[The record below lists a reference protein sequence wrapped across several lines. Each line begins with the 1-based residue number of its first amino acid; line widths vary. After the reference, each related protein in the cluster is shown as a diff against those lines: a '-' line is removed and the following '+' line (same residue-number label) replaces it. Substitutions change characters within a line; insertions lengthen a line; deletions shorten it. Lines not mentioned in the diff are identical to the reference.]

1 MALINCPDCGNETSD
16 QAVACKKCGYPISKF
31 SSIPKEKDKPQ
42 SENPRTVENTKTFTE
57 EDYYYQQ
64 EFEEIQ
70 KSKEVYK
77 GRWNWYAFLFTW
89 IWCFYKG
96 CNSIGIAILLA
107 LYLITNSGLRI
118 FGFHG
123 IELLPFWL
131 LLTSIIMG
139 INGTWYLYNLKVKNK
154 KISDLFIMFIA
165 KTIYNKSLKRVLV
178 VGLILIIPVSFL
190 VYYLNQKEDR
200 KRDEWRNELKPLN
213 NKEDKLQTDNSNV
226 CSICNRTFKGKG
238 YEEVSDGVW
247 KECQEPYQCY
257 ICSKACGLKHTSKM
271 NNLVNETKNNY
282 DNNSNSYH
290 KGSDGK
296 LYENNACSLCK
307 GTGIEKNTSS
317 MSDEYGRKCPMCD
330 GKGVRNY

>member
-1 MALINCPDCGNETSD
+1 MALIDCPNCGEQISEDAT
-16 QAVACKKCGYPISKF
+16 KCNKCAQLKTDNSNSTK
-31 SSIPKEKDKPQ
+31 SS
-42 SENPRTVENTKTFTE
+42 NTFVEL
-57 EDYYYQQ
+57 DYYYQL

-70 KSKEVYK
+70 KSKEKYK
-77 GRWNWYAFLFTW
+77 GQWNWYAFLFTW

-96 CNSIGIAILLA
+96 CNSIGIAILSA

-118 FGFHG
+118 FGLHG
-123 IELLPFWL
+123 VELLPFWL
-131 LLTSIIMG
+131 LLMSIIMG
-139 INGTWYLYNLKVKNK
+139 LNGTWYLYNIKVKNK

-165 KTIYNKSLKRVLV
+165 KTIYNRNLKRVLV
-178 VGLILIIPVSFL
+178 IGLILIIPVGFL

-200 KRDEWRNELKPLN
+200 KREEWRNELKPLN

-247 KECQEPYQCY
+247 KECEEPYQCY
-257 ICSKACGLKHTSKM
+257 ICSKACGLKHTRKM

-290 KGSDGK
+290 KGSDGR